1 MNIDNPYNRPS
12 NDLSLSLFLFC
23 LQSDPLGLNAAPAE
37 GGDSNLG
44 NGQRKRRSSEEQ
56 GAGPNSFKRAKVK
69 TTFLQLNHNAH
80 LFMSSVYDLRVVIKL
95 MNDVQWIMGN

>member
-1 MNIDNPYNRPS
+1 MLGQHDVIVSIACAYHLQLLIDVQLLI
-12 NDLSLSLFLFC
+12 DLC

-56 GAGPNSFKRAKVK
+56 GGGPNSFKRAKVK
-69 TTFLQLNHNAH
+69 RRPRLDEPERCSA
-80 LFMSSVYDLRVVIKL
+80 VI
-95 MNDVQWIMGN
+95 G